1 VDWVYAEEL
10 GVRSNYFWSP
20 DGKEIAFLQM
30 DETAVP
36 AYPIVDWLPTHAK
49 LDMEKYPKAGDP
61 NPNVRIGV
69 ISSGG
74 GKPKWISLTEEQD
87 IYIPRFGWVRDGLLW
102 AEVLNRTQDSMNL
115 YFVDAHSGRSRKV
128 LTESTPDAWINLMD
142 DFRITDGR
150 LVLNSREFLAKTE
163 HMNRRFLT
171 TASGTLTISLPCL
184 HLLGCRHATQ
194 AGRVARSGI
203 REM

>member
-1 VDWVYAEEL
+1 MARQFTSNPEPSSDTKFSPDGSHVAYIRKHNLYARPISGKGEKQLTKDKDENLLDGEVDWVYAEEL

-30 DETAVP
+30 DETTVP
-36 AYPIVDWLPTHAK
+36 TYPIVDWLPTHAK

-69 ISSGG
+69 INSGG

-87 IYIPRFGWVRDGLLW
+87 IYIPRFGWVREGLLW
-102 AEVLNRTQDSMNL
+102 AEVLNRTQDSMEL

-128 LTESTPDAWINLMD
+128 LTESGKHA
-142 DFRITDGR
+142 RR
-150 LVLNSREFLAKTE
+150 LD
-163 HMNRRFLT
+163 
-171 TASGTLTISLPCL
+171 
-184 HLLGCRHATQ
+184 
-194 AGRVARSGI
+194 
-203 REM
+203 